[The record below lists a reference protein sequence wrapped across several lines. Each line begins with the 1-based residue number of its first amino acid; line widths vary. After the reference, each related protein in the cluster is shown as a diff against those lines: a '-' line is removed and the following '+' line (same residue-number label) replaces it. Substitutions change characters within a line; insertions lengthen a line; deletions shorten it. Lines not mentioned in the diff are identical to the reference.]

1 MTDAAARRSVLIERE
16 LPHPPEKVWRALTQS
31 ALIEEWLMKN
41 DFEPVVG
48 RKFTL
53 RMAPGPHWNGV
64 TDCEVLA
71 VEPYR
76 RRSPT
81 AGTPQERKP
90 RTGLKTVVTWTLTP
104 TPRGVLLRME
114 QSGFREDQTANY
126 QGAVYGWRK
135 FFDQL
140 ERVAGGP
147 TRDAMAPRYSTS
159 GVVLALASTRWR
171 LKSVIEANLNV
182 PSLVSASIEPS
193 AKIL

>member
-1 MTDAAARRSVLIERE
+1 MTEAVAARSILIERD
-16 LPHPPEKVWRALTQS
+16 LPHPPEKVWRALTRS

-53 RMAPGPHWNGV
+53 RMAPASHWNGV

-76 RRSPT
+76 TLAYSWNSSGEE
-81 AGTPQERKP
+81 AEN
-90 RTGLKTVVTWTLTP
+90 GLKTVVTWTLTP

-114 QSGFREDQTANY
+114 QSGFREDQAANH
-126 QGAVYGWRK
+126 QGAVFSWRK

-140 ERVAGGP
+140 EE
-147 TRDAMAPRYSTS
+147 
-159 GVVLALASTRWR
+159 VVGRINA
-171 LKSVIEANLNV
+171 
-182 PSLVSASIEPS
+182 
-193 AKIL
+193 